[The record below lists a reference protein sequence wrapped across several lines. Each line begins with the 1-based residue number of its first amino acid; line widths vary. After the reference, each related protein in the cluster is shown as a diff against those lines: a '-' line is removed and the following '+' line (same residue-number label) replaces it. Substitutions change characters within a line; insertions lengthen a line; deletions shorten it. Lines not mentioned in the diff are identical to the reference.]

1 MDAMM
6 KTVPAKVE
14 HEGRW
19 VPTKVGIAEDRFRIE
34 APVDRE
40 IPYRSVVNLEEK
52 RNQIVV
58 AVGGDGEA
66 VYRIASVEKVLTVL
80 KKFIITQA
88 SAYRLNAFFMSPAI
102 RGGVLIKDAT
112 WEKGAIAVMKTGIW
126 FVSQEKQV
134 CIPLDEVAGI
144 ELTSRRSWKDLN
156 VKIDHLVENEVVQV
170 CPLPADDAS
179 VSITSSRRQRAAP
192 RL

>member
-1 MDAMM
+1 MM

-19 VPTKVGIAEDRFRIE
+19 VSTKVGIAEDRFRIE

-40 IPYRSVVNLEEK
+40 IPYRSVVDLEEK
-52 RNQIVV
+52 RNQIIV

-88 SAYRLNAFFMSPAI
+88 SAKYLTADFASRLA
-102 RGGVLIKDAT
+102 L
-112 WEKGAIAVMKTGIW
+112 KTR
-126 FVSQEKQV
+126 S
-134 CIPLDEVAGI
+134 L
-144 ELTSRRSWKDLN
+144 LTK
-156 VKIDHLVENEVVQV
+156 
-170 CPLPADDAS
+170 
-179 VSITSSRRQRAAP
+179 
-192 RL
+192 